1 MIVLKFGGTSVG
13 NAARVR
19 EAVGIALAQ
28 PAPRAV
34 VVSAAAGVTNLLLDA
49 GRAAAQGQLERMR
62 AAVETIHDKHEE
74 ILDGIPDDLERA
86 RASAVIEQLHAELE
100 ERLAAV
106 ARAGEFDPAA
116 SDAVVSTGERC
127 LSTFMAATLRALG
140 HDAAAVFANE
150 VIATD
155 ERHGHARPDLVRT
168 AEQAERVVRPLLD
181 AGKTVVMTGFI
192 GGAPDGS
199 ITTLGRGGSDYS
211 ATILGAALQAD
222 EVQIWTDVPGVL
234 TADPRQVAGARVV
247 AEISYEEAQEL
258 AHFGAKVLHPRTIR
272 PAVARDIPVRIL
284 STFEPRAA
292 GTTVTARDT
301 SKHVKAVTALRG
313 LIVLTLDVPEMEDL
327 ARAAAVVFRFLHE
340 QGVEILT
347 VNQASSRR
355 QMTFLI
361 DAVTGGCALL
371 QARLAAEVGGY
382 GGSVS
387 CKENVAVLA
396 AVGQGA
402 AGQARSLAR
411 MLDVLARAG
420 VPVLAANQQASNVAL
435 LAVVPEADA
444 ARGVAAVHDAM
455 VHRPH
460 ATARRRRPRRT
471 TLLAE
476 PLRVG

>member
-19 EAVGIALAQ
+19 EAAGIALAQ
-28 PAPRAV
+28 SAPRVV
-34 VVSAAAGVTNLLLDA
+34 VVSAAGGVTNLLLDA
-49 GRAAAQGQLERMR
+49 GRAAAQGQPERVQ
-62 AAVETIHDKHEE
+62 AAVETIHDKHDE
-74 ILDGIPDDLERA
+74 ILDGVPNELERA
-86 RASAVIEQLHAELE
+86 RASAVVEQLHAELDA
-100 ERLAAV
+100 RLAAV
-106 ARAGEFDPAA
+106 ARAGAFDAAA

-127 LSTFMAATLRALG
+127 LSTLMAATLRALG
-140 HDAAAVFANE
+140 HDAVAVFANE

-155 ERHGHARPDLVRT
+155 DRHGHARPDLART
-168 AEQAERVVRPLLD
+168 TTQAEEVVRPLLE
-181 AGKTVVMTGFI
+181 AGQTVVMTGFI

-234 TADPRQVAGARVV
+234 TADPRQVTGARVV
-247 AEISYEEAQEL
+247 AEINYEEAQEL

-284 STFEPRAA
+284 STFEPQAA
-292 GTTVTARDT
+292 GTTVTNRDT

-313 LIVLTLDVPEMEDL
+313 LIVLTLGVPEMEDL
-327 ARAAAVVFRFLHE
+327 ARAAAVVFRRLHE
-340 QGVEILT
+340 HGVEILT

-355 QMTFLI
+355 QMTFLV
-361 DAVTGGCALL
+361 DAVTGGCSLL
-371 QARLAAEVGGY
+371 KARLAEELDALGADVE
-382 GGSVS
+382 
-387 CKENVAVLA
+387 CREHVAVLA

-402 AGQARSLAR
+402 AGQARTLAR

-444 ARGVAAVHDAM
+444 PRGVAAVHDAM

-460 ATARRRRPRRT
+460 ATTHRRRPRRT